1 MLYFQIQ
8 NILDTFV
15 TMTITPN
22 LIKIPVVE
30 DVRGNLGF
38 IQNDILPFEFK
49 RIYYL
54 FDVPSNAFRG
64 GHSHINQ
71 QEILIALSGSF
82 EVTVN
87 DGFEKQTFLLNKPD
101 IGLHIPTGIW
111 RELQNFSSG
120 SVCLVL
126 SSDVFIEED
135 YIRDFD
141 DFMATLK

>member
-1 MLYFQIQ
+1 MIKE
-8 NILDTFV
+8 D
-15 TMTITPN
+15 N
-22 LIKIPVVE
+22 LISIPVVE
-30 DVRGNLGF
+30 DIRGNLGF

-71 QEILIALSGSF
+71 EEIIIALTGSF
-82 EVTVN
+82 EVTLN
-87 DGFEKQTFLLNKPD
+87 DGTNKRTFFLNKPN
-101 IGLHIPTGIW
+101 IGLHIPSGIW

-126 SSDVFIEED
+126 ASEVFDEED

-141 DFMATLK
+141 AFIESKK